1 MYIPIH
7 NLSSAEL
14 NNIIFNPIHC
24 HDRYYIPRI
33 QYVNDYKIE
42 DSENFVLYVINLF
55 SIKKKTNMIH
65 YKMISTIFFWKNVL
79 SFGLLEKSFKQCS
92 QFVCVGIFKL
102 C

>member
-1 MYIPIH
+1 
-7 NLSSAEL
+7 
-14 NNIIFNPIHC
+14 
-24 HDRYYIPRI
+24 
-33 QYVNDYKIE
+33 
-42 DSENFVLYVINLF
+42 
-55 SIKKKTNMIH
+55 MIH